1 MIIRIEVTNMSMQ
14 VDYDVAAEVNG
25 IILWMHG
32 DQWLMTG
39 ISGWILISSMHTL
52 RLSGITGIITWE
64 IING

>member
-32 DQWLMTG
+32 D
-39 ISGWILISSMHTL
+39 
-52 RLSGITGIITWE
+52 
-64 IING
+64 